1 MKEDEHFDLEENQ
14 ANNPVLTEKQQKS
27 YDQRFHDLLSWN
39 IENSTDFIREKDLL
53 KILQLT
59 KGSEARIEI
68 LDRFKV
74 PKRLYEGLEQVPM
87 NKPLAWKNE
96 VLKAMCESINGKT
109 SLLKRAERAVLKNE
123 FIERFKPKERESTP
137 NEKDPQIFDD
147 IANIN
152 PVHFLNKVLD
162 FQPVPG
168 KNGVDWI
175 QRLEQKR
182 ANGIEIA
189 SPEGKKYLVVNAK
202 DSGHFL
208 LLSRDQSFKGGLLQF
223 VMSEIL
229 GHSNIQDGTN
239 KKEAIDFIRSHYS
252 LGEKVSYNLKRAE
265 KKEKD
270 PTEMKAPVDKA
281 FTKLEYPQY
290 LFSRGITLKTLA
302 SPQFKGLIGNSFD
315 RNHPSRRNITFKMK
329 NLDGLFTYLEK
340 NRGQIGLFQKGVTTG
355 GMLFRSNE
363 GKGGYDTLVFGETA
377 IDLLSKIELDG
388 GVNKKHFYVST
399 NGYVNEGQ
407 LEHIKSI
414 IEDKGIQS
422 VVINQ
427 DNDLMGRVFTNKILT
442 AIYDLLPS
450 EQQDDKILDV
460 LEKNRESYLH
470 LDKDLVEEKIQAID
484 SSNELLLSV
493 IQQSDDLGVRVHIF
507 TPKGKDFNEDLMNE
521 KGISREDILT
531 SIQDVFWEITK
542 VTQEIKGGAEELDLV
557 KEYVKLQSVEKE
569 DEVSNDR

>member
-1 MKEDEHFDLEENQ
+1 MKKDERIDLKDNQ
-14 ANNPVLTEKQQKS
+14 TDLPEPTEKLQKS

-59 KGSEARIEI
+59 KGNEARIEI

-74 PKRLYEGLEQVPM
+74 PKNLYEGLEHVPM

-96 VLKAMCESINGKT
+96 VLKSMCESINGKT
-109 SLLKRAERAVLKNE
+109 SLLKRSERAALKNE
-123 FIERFKPKERESTP
+123 FIERFKPKERESSSE
-137 NEKDPQIFDD
+137 EKDPQIFND
-147 IANIN
+147 ISSIN

-168 KNGVDWI
+168 KNGRDWI
-175 QRLEQKR
+175 QRLEQKK

-202 DSGHFL
+202 DTGHFL

-229 GHSNIQDGTN
+229 GHSNVKDGVN
-239 KKEAIDFIRSHYS
+239 KKEAIDFIKLHYS
-252 LGEKVSYNLKRAE
+252 LGEKISYNLKRAE

-270 PTEMKAPVDKA
+270 PSEEKVPVDKA

-302 SPQFKGLIGNSFD
+302 SPQFKGLLGNSYD
-315 RNHPSRRNITFKMK
+315 RNQPSRRNITFKMK

-377 IDLLSKIELDG
+377 IDLLSKIEIDG

-407 LEHIKSI
+407 LEHIQSI
-414 IEDKGIQS
+414 IEEKDIQN
-422 VVINQ
+422 VIINQ
-427 DNDLMGRVFTNKILT
+427 DNDLMGRVFTNKILN
-442 AIYDLLPS
+442 AVYALLPA
-450 EQQDDKILDV
+450 
-460 LEKNRESYLH
+460 EKQNPALQETLAKNKEEYLSI
-470 LDKDLVEEKIQAID
+470 DKDQVDIKIETID
-484 SSNELLLSV
+484 SANELLLSA
-493 IQQSDDLGVRVHIF
+493 IHQAKDLGIEVQIF
-507 TPKGKDFNEDLMNE
+507 TPKGKDFNEDLMDA
-521 KGISREDILT
+521 KGIGREDILT
-531 SIQDVFWEITK
+531 SIQDSFWEISR
-542 VTQEIKGGAEELDLV
+542 VTQEIKAGADELDMVKAYV
-557 KEYVKLQSVEKE
+557 KEQSVEKE
-569 DEVSNDR
+569 DGVENDR